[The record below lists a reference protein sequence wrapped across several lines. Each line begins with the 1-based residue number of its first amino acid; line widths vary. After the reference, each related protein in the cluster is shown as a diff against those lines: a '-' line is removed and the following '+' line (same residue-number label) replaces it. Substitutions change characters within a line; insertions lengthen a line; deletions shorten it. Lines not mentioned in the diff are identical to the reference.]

1 MVSVTVSSRLNN
13 QQFPLECLVLPKLTV
28 NLPTKTVDIRTWQIP
43 PHLQLADPQFYKCR
57 GIDLIIGAELLP
69 LILQPEQIPFD
80 DQLPPLQKTSFGY
93 VFSGKVS
100 TPAVIPVICLIS
112 TLDSLDAQVKRF
124 WEVENF
130 DFGKCLTTEE
140 QQCEAHFA
148 STHSR
153 NSEGRYVVRLPVKE
167 ELLPSIGD
175 TWNIAARRFSAVER
189 RFRSDETLR
198 KSYADFMEEYER
210 LGHMEEVM
218 TRVALPQYFLPHHAI
233 LRPDSSTTK
242 IRVIFDGSSKSS
254 NQLSLNDLL
263 LTGPTVQPPMICT
276 IINSRFHRFVMKA
289 DAEKMFRQILVH
301 PEHRNLQQ
309 IAWRQ
314 EECKPLKI
322 YRLNT
327 VTYGTSCAPYLSTRV
342 LNQLA
347 DDEGNDFP
355 LAASIVKNDF
365 YVDDLL
371 TGANTIEALVEA
383 STQLDGLLKRG
394 GFTLRKWSSN
404 NPSILAH
411 LPESLKED
419 QTSLELDRSD
429 SIKTLGLL
437 WFPVADEFG
446 FKVPDLPPLQHVT
459 KRIVLSE
466 MSQLFDPLGLI
477 GPVVASAKM
486 FVQQLWQEKLTWD
499 EELPETLRS
508 WWLSFRAS
516 TNIIRDLRVPRWV
529 FGENTTR
536 FEMHCFVD
544 ASSKGYGA
552 CIYAVSDGPCTSRSC
567 NLLIAKSRVAPVSGY
582 SIPRLELCAAVL
594 GSQLADH
601 IRQNTRFNAKITF
614 WSDSSIVLHC
624 ISSPPS
630 SWKIFVS
637 NRVAEVQK
645 LSNGAQWRHVP
656 TLENPADRIS
666 RGVQP
671 EDIMHDA
678 LWWHGPKFLL
688 DEPQSWPDP
697 IILLS
702 AFDVQQQSTEQR
714 QTVTLLCITSDDSL
728 IHDFSQLSHLLRIA
742 AYCLR
747 FLRNC
752 QLPKHDRNVGSI
764 TPIEYDSTLKSL
776 IRVAQGKDF
785 QQELRLLQKHKED
798 PLALRKADYKSP
810 LKDLDVWV
818 DDSGL
823 LRINGRLAQS
833 RGSFD
838 SRFPIILPADHHLS
852 KLIANSI
859 HHQTLHAGPT
869 QLLATIRQRF
879 WPIRGRILARRTV
892 HHCMTCT
899 RFRPPASNQF
909 MAPLPT
915 NRVTATK
922 VFEITG
928 LDYCGPFFVR
938 TLAGRGASVKV
949 WVAVYVCFAVKAVV
963 LDIVVGLSTASC
975 VNSLRRFVSRVGRVR
990 TIHCDNSI
998 TFVGASR
1005 EVKELRQVL
1014 VNQLKGTAWT
1024 TECLERG
1031 IEFQFIPPR
1040 APHFGGLWEAAVK
1053 SFKRIIQ
1060 KIIGVST
1067 HHYDDMR
1074 TLVAQAECIMNSRPL
1089 TPLSNDP
1096 QDLYVL
1102 TPGHFI
1108 LGESIYQLPEPD
1120 FSQVPTNRLNHF
1132 QATQRTIADLW
1143 KRWSKEYIGLLHQ
1156 RPAKWRKTPTEF
1168 RVGTMVLIKNDNV
1181 PSKQWPLGRV
1191 VATYP
1196 GKDNIVRVVDVRTQ
1210 LGVRRR
1216 ATSELC
1222 VLPIDA
1228 DQELPKTVP
1237 TTSS

>member
-1 MVSVTVSSRLNN
+1 
-13 QQFPLECLVLPKLTV
+13 
-28 NLPTKTVDIRTWQIP
+28 
-43 PHLQLADPQFYKCR
+43 
-57 GIDLIIGAELLP
+57 
-69 LILQPEQIPFD
+69 
-80 DQLPPLQKTSFGY
+80 
-93 VFSGKVS
+93 
-100 TPAVIPVICLIS
+100 
-112 TLDSLDAQVKRF
+112 
-124 WEVENF
+124 
-130 DFGKCLTTEE
+130 
-140 QQCEAHFA
+140 
-148 STHSR
+148 
-153 NSEGRYVVRLPVKE
+153 
-167 ELLPSIGD
+167 
-175 TWNIAARRFSAVER
+175 
-189 RFRSDETLR
+189 
-198 KSYADFMEEYER
+198 
-210 LGHMEEVM
+210 
-218 TRVALPQYFLPHHAI
+218 
-233 LRPDSSTTK
+233 
-242 IRVIFDGSSKSS
+242 
-254 NQLSLNDLL
+254 
-263 LTGPTVQPPMICT
+263 
-276 IINSRFHRFVMKA
+276 
-289 DAEKMFRQILVH
+289 MFRQILVH

-342 LNQLA
+342 LNQLS

-355 LAASIVKNDF
+355 LAASIIKNDF

-371 TGANTIEALVEA
+371 AGANTIETLVEA
-383 STQLDGLLKRG
+383 STQLDGLLER
-394 GFTLRKWSSN
+394 
-404 NPSILAH
+404 
-411 LPESLKED
+411 D
-419 QTSLELDRSD
+419 QTSLQLDRSD

-614 WSDSSIVLHC
+614 WSDSSIVLHW

-678 LWWHGPKFLL
+678 LRWHGPKFLL

-785 QQELRLLQKHKED
+785 QQELRLLHKHKED

-833 RGSFD
+833 RGSVLAD
-838 SRFPIILPADHHLS
+838 SWQNFSS
-852 KLIANSI
+852 KDSSPLHDMYSI
-859 HHQTLHAGPT
+859 SSTSKQP
-869 QLLATIRQRF
+869 
-879 WPIRGRILARRTV
+879 V
-892 HHCMTCT
+892 HGTTTDELCYSHE
-899 RFRPPASNQF
+899 R
-909 MAPLPT
+909 
-915 NRVTATK
+915 
-922 VFEITG
+922 
-928 LDYCGPFFVR
+928 
-938 TLAGRGASVKV
+938 RGASVKI

-963 LDIVVGLSTASC
+963 LDIVAGLSTASC

-990 TIHCDNSI
+990 TIHCDNSA

-1014 VNQLKGTAWT
+1014 VDQLKG
-1024 TECLERG
+1024 
-1031 IEFQFIPPR
+1031 
-1040 APHFGGLWEAAVK
+1040 
-1053 SFKRIIQ
+1053 
-1060 KIIGVST
+1060 
-1067 HHYDDMR
+1067 
-1074 TLVAQAECIMNSRPL
+1074 
-1089 TPLSNDP
+1089 
-1096 QDLYVL
+1096 
-1102 TPGHFI
+1102 
-1108 LGESIYQLPEPD
+1108 
-1120 FSQVPTNRLNHF
+1120 
-1132 QATQRTIADLW
+1132 IA
-1143 KRWSKEYIGLLHQ
+1143 
-1156 RPAKWRKTPTEF
+1156 
-1168 RVGTMVLIKNDNV
+1168 
-1181 PSKQWPLGRV
+1181 
-1191 VATYP
+1191 
-1196 GKDNIVRVVDVRTQ
+1196 
-1210 LGVRRR
+1210 
-1216 ATSELC
+1216 
-1222 VLPIDA
+1222 
-1228 DQELPKTVP
+1228 
-1237 TTSS
+1237 